1 MLCAHQFSTP
11 SKIRLVAPHN
21 NINSMEIFRIIRGE
35 SSVLILSPKPSF
47 LELVSSVA
55 RRQSANLDD
64 IYFPE
69 EDGVLLI
76 PPIGTFED
84 YSKFEAF
91 VTRLKPDL
99 MMREFG
105 KFSIPQPAMDW
116 TADAFDE
123 FFSITIRD
131 RVEIV
136 EMNPSANP

>member
-1 MLCAHQFSTP
+1 
-11 SKIRLVAPHN
+11 
-21 NINSMEIFRIIRGE
+21 METLRIIRGE
-35 SSVLILSPKPSF
+35 NSVLILSPKPSF
-47 LELVSSVA
+47 LVLISSAA

-84 YSKFEAF
+84 YQKFEAF
-91 VTRLKPDL
+91 VTRLKPVL

-105 KFSIPQPAMDW
+105 KFSIPQPGSDW
-116 TADAFDE
+116 TAEAFDE

-136 EMNPSANP
+136 KMNPRANP